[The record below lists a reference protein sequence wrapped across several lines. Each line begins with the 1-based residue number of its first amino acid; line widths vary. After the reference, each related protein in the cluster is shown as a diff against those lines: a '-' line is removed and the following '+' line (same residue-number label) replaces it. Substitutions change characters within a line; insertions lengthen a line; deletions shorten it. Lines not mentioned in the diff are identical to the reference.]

1 MSVKDYIGILKR
13 RKLSLMLP
21 FAVIFSIAS
30 IIAVILPP
38 VYKSTSTILIEEQE
52 IPPDFVMATVTS
64 FAEQRLQSI
73 YQRIMGTSRLL
84 DIIGRFKLYENL
96 KGKMTTEQIVDRM
109 RKSIRLDTVSAEVVD
124 RRTGKPSSATI
135 AFTLTYEGKGVPEKV
150 QRVANVLAS
159 LFLEENL
166 QVRER
171 QTKETYQFL
180 ADEMNKLRAQLNAI
194 ESKIAS
200 FKALHINELPE
211 VFQVNMQTL
220 NSIEQNVERM
230 NVQLRSL
237 KEREGY
243 LQTQLAS
250 ITPLEKMNEDRRRL
264 RELRVQLA
272 NLETRFTDEYP
283 DVIKTKEEI
292 ARLEQQLAKSEPGNS
307 AAEGLPDNPAYIT
320 LASQLASTKADIDS
334 LKRQII
340 ELQRKADE
348 YRRRIEETP
357 KVEEEYKSLIIE
369 RNNTQAKHDDLMQK
383 YMEAKVAHGL
393 EKEQKGERFTLIDPA
408 RLPEKPY
415 KPNRLAIIMIGLIL
429 GVAAGIAT
437 ASIREYTDDSVRS
450 ADQLSSATNF
460 PVLAGI
466 PEIYSAKDL
475 RRKTTTRLVKFAT
488 VVLVIIG
495 GMTVVA
501 LLGYGPAYF
510 LGQTH
515 ATPGIVILTTYC
527 EINEKNLTTWHFQT
541 TCPN

>member
-1 MSVKDYIGILKR
+1 MDQGPMSVKDYIGILRR

-30 IIAVILPP
+30 IVAVILPP

-73 YQRIMGTSRLL
+73 YQRIMGTSQLL
-84 DIIGRFKLYENL
+84 DIIGRYKLYENL
-96 KGKMTTEQIVDRM
+96 KGKMTTEQIVDKM
-109 RKSIRLDTVSAEVVD
+109 REAIRLETVSAEVVD

-150 QRVANVLAS
+150 QRVANVLTS

-180 ADEMNKLRAQLNAI
+180 EDEMNKLRAQLSAI
-194 ESKIAS
+194 ESKIAT
-200 FKALHINELPE
+200 FKAIHINELPE
-211 VFQVNMQTL
+211 VFRVNMQTL
-220 NSIEQNVERM
+220 NSIEQNIERV
-230 NVQLRSL
+230 NEQIRNL

-250 ITPLEKMNEDRRRL
+250 ITPLEKMNEDMRRL

-272 NLETRFTDEYP
+272 NLQTRFTDEYP
-283 DVIKTKEEI
+283 DVIKAKEEI
-292 ARLEQQLAKSEPGNS
+292 ARLEQQLANSESGSS
-307 AAEGLPDNPAYIT
+307 AAEDLPDNPAYIT
-320 LASQLASTKADIDS
+320 LASQLASTQADIVS

-340 ELQRKADE
+340 ELKRKADE

-357 KVEEEYKSLIIE
+357 KVEEAYKSLVIE

-383 YMEAKVAHGL
+383 FMEAKVAHGL

-415 KPNRLAIIMIGLIL
+415 KPNRLAIIMIGFIL
-429 GVAAGIAT
+429 GIVAGVAT
-437 ASIREYTDDSVRS
+437 VSIKEYTDDSIRS
-450 ADQLSSATNF
+450 PDELSSATHF
-460 PVLAGI
+460 PVLTGI
-466 PEIYSAKDL
+466 PEIFSSKDL
-475 RRKTTTRLVKFAT
+475 RRRTKMRLFKFAT
-488 VVLVIIG
+488 VVLVFIG
-495 GMTVVA
+495 GMAVFHFWVMDLHIFWAKLMRRLA
-501 LLGYGPAYF
+501 L
-510 LGQTH
+510 
-515 ATPGIVILTTYC
+515 
-527 EINEKNLTTWHFQT
+527 
-541 TCPN
+541 

>member
-283 DVIKTKEEI
+283 DVI
-292 ARLEQQLAKSEPGNS
+292 NS
-307 AAEGLPDNPAYIT
+307 
-320 LASQLASTKADIDS
+320 
-334 LKRQII
+334 
-340 ELQRKADE
+340 
-348 YRRRIEETP
+348 
-357 KVEEEYKSLIIE
+357 
-369 RNNTQAKHDDLMQK
+369 DL
-383 YMEAKVAHGL
+383 G
-393 EKEQKGERFTLIDPA
+393 
-408 RLPEKPY
+408 
-415 KPNRLAIIMIGLIL
+415 
-429 GVAAGIAT
+429 
-437 ASIREYTDDSVRS
+437 SVS
-450 ADQLSSATNF
+450 
-460 PVLAGI
+460 
-466 PEIYSAKDL
+466 
-475 RRKTTTRLVKFAT
+475 
-488 VVLVIIG
+488 
-495 GMTVVA
+495 
-501 LLGYGPAYF
+501 
-510 LGQTH
+510 
-515 ATPGIVILTTYC
+515 
-527 EINEKNLTTWHFQT
+527 
-541 TCPN
+541 

>member
-1 MSVKDYIGILKR
+1 MDQGPMSVKDYIWILKR

-30 IIAVILPP
+30 IVAVILPP

-52 IPPDFVMATVTS
+52 IPSDFVMATVTS

-84 DIIGRFKLYENL
+84 DIIGRYKLYENL

-109 RKSIRLDTVSAEVVD
+109 RKAIRLETVSAEVVD
-124 RRTGKPSSATI
+124 RRTGRPSSATI

-180 ADEMNKLRAQLNAI
+180 EDEMNKLRAQLGAI

-200 FKALHINELPE
+200 FKAIHINELPE
-211 VFQVNMQTL
+211 VFRVNMQTL
-220 NSIEQNVERM
+220 NSIEQNVERVKEQM
-230 NVQLRSL
+230 RNL

-250 ITPLEKMNEDRRRL
+250 ITPLEKMNEDMRRL

-283 DVIKTKEEI
+283 DVIKAKEEI
-292 ARLEQQLAKSEPGNS
+292 ARLEQQLANSEPGNS
-307 AAEGLPDNPAYIT
+307 AAENLPDNPAYIT
-320 LASQLASTKADIDS
+320 LASQLASTQADIES

-340 ELQRKADE
+340 EMERTADK

-429 GVAAGIAT
+429 GIVAGVST
-437 ASIREYTDDSVRS
+437 VSIKEYTDDSVRS
-450 ADQLSSATNF
+450 PDELSSATHF

-466 PEIYSAKDL
+466 PEIFSSKDV
-475 RRKTTTRLVKFAT
+475 RRRTKMRLVKFAT
-488 VVLVIIG
+488 VVLVFIG
-495 GMTVVA
+495 GMAVVHFWVMDLHIFWAKLMRRLA
-501 LLGYGPAYF
+501 L
-510 LGQTH
+510 
-515 ATPGIVILTTYC
+515 
-527 EINEKNLTTWHFQT
+527 
-541 TCPN
+541 

>member
-1 MSVKDYIGILKR
+1 MSVKDYIGILRR

-21 FAVIFSIAS
+21 FVVIFSFAS
-30 IIAVILPP
+30 FVAVILPP

-84 DIIGRFKLYENL
+84 DIIGRYKLYENL

-109 RKSIRLDTVSAEVVD
+109 RKAIRLETVSAEVVD

-180 ADEMNKLRAQLNAI
+180 EDEMNKLRVQLGAI

-200 FKALHINELPE
+200 FKATHINELPE
-211 VFQVNMQTL
+211 VFRVNMQTL
-220 NSIEQNVERM
+220 NSIEQNVERV
-230 NVQLRSL
+230 NEQIRNL

-250 ITPLEKMNEDRRRL
+250 ITPLEKMNEDMRRL

-272 NLETRFTDEYP
+272 NLQTRFTDEYP

-292 ARLEQQLAKSEPGNS
+292 ARLEQQLANTEPGSS
-307 AAEGLPDNPAYIT
+307 AAGDLPDNPAYIT
-320 LASQLASTKADIDS
+320 LASQLASTQADIES

-340 ELQRKADE
+340 ELNIKADK

-357 KVEEEYKSLIIE
+357 KVEEEYKSLVIE

-415 KPNRLAIIMIGLIL
+415 KPNRLAIIMVGLIL
-429 GVAAGIAT
+429 GIVAGVAT
-437 ASIREYTDDSVRS
+437 VSIKEYTDDSIRS
-450 ADQLSSATNF
+450 PDELSSATHF

-466 PEIYSAKDL
+466 PEIFSSKDL
-475 RRKTTTRLVKFAT
+475 LRRTKIRLVKFAT
-488 VVLVIIG
+488 VVLVFIG
-495 GMTVVA
+495 GMAVVHFWVMDLHIFWAKLMRRLA
-501 LLGYGPAYF
+501 L
-510 LGQTH
+510 
-515 ATPGIVILTTYC
+515 
-527 EINEKNLTTWHFQT
+527 
-541 TCPN
+541 

>member
-1 MSVKDYIGILKR
+1 MSLKDYIGILRR
-13 RKLSLMLP
+13 RKLSLILP
-21 FAVIFSIAS
+21 FAVIFSIACVV
-30 IIAVILPP
+30 AVVLPP

-52 IPPDFVMATVTS
+52 IPADFVMATVTS

-73 YQRIMGTSRLL
+73 HQRIMSTSRLL
-84 DIIGRFKLYENL
+84 EIISRYKLYEEL
-96 KGKMTTEQIVDRM
+96 KGKLTTEQIVDRM
-109 RKSIRLDTVSAEVVD
+109 RKAIRLDTISAEVVD
-124 RRTGKPSSATI
+124 RRTGRPSSATI

-166 QVRER
+166 QVRKR

-180 ADEMNKLRAQLNAI
+180 EDEMNKLRVQLNAI
-194 ESKIAS
+194 EAKIAS
-200 FKALHINELPE
+200 FKALHIDELPE

-220 NSIEQNVERM
+220 NSIEQNIERLKE
-230 NVQLRSL
+230 QIRSL

-250 ITPLEKMNEDRRRL
+250 ITPLEKMNEDMRRL

-272 NLETRFTDEYP
+272 NLQTRFTDEYP

-292 ARLEQQLAKSEPGNS
+292 ARLEQQLANAESNNS

-320 LASQLASTKADIDS
+320 LASQLASTQADIES

-340 ELQRKADE
+340 ELKRKADE

-408 RLPEKPY
+408 RLPEKPH
-415 KPNRLAIIMIGLIL
+415 KPNRLAIVMIGLIL
-429 GVAAGIAT
+429 GVAAGVAT
-437 ASIREYTDDSVRS
+437 ASIKEYTDDSVRS
-450 ADQLSSATNF
+450 TNELSAATNF

-466 PEIYSAKDL
+466 PEIFTSKDL
-475 RRKTTTRLVKFAT
+475 RRKTKLRLVKVAA
-488 VVLVIIG
+488 VVLVFIG
-495 GMTVVA
+495 GMVVVHFWVMDLHIFWAKLMRRLA
-501 LLGYGPAYF
+501 L
-510 LGQTH
+510 
-515 ATPGIVILTTYC
+515 
-527 EINEKNLTTWHFQT
+527 
-541 TCPN
+541 